1 MFTQSIS
8 PCPLISTPPMLVW
21 QVCGYN
27 MANVVK
33 ARCAGVSRL
42 LSWRCWSRAQYL
54 STTTFHLDAESQT
67 NGRPTSGSISR
78 RLKDEA
84 DTVIIGG
91 GVVGTGL
98 AYCLAKAGQKD
109 VVLLEKTELTA
120 GSTWH
125 AAGLTTYYNPGI
137 NMKKVHWDSLNVFKE
152 VERETGQDVGF
163 HGPGTIRLASTPER
177 VDEFRYQM
185 QRQGWNKAPQW
196 LLTPE
201 EVHQMHPL
209 LNMDKVLMGLHNPGD
224 GHIDPY
230 SLTQAYAIGAR
241 MYGADIYQQAGVTG
255 MSMRSDGSWNV
266 DTPHGTIHAQRVVNA
281 AGFWAHEIGRL
292 CGLELP
298 LVTVQHMYVV
308 TGPIPEVQARETE
321 LPVIRDLEGSY
332 YARQERDGLIIGPYE
347 RAELMK
353 MQNHWVSDG
362 VPPGFGKELFDS
374 DLDRISEYLEAA
386 MEMIPAVRDADI
398 TRDVCGPITCTPDH
412 LPLVGPF
419 MAPGLRNYWL
429 AAGVFGGVI
438 HSGGLGKYLTHWIMS
453 GEPPYDLIETD
464 PNRFCESWCNRNFVA
479 TRCRESF
486 GFNNIIIWPKE
497 ERPAGRPTTRVSG
510 IYQALLD
517 KGAEMGFHS
526 GWEQPNW
533 FAKEGDA
540 PGYRPS
546 FRRTNWFYPVE
557 RECELVLSKAGVI
570 DLTPFGKFEVGGP
583 DAARLLDYLFANNLP
598 QVGRTRVSHM
608 LTPSGGVYAEM
619 TVTRLGED
627 QFFLVTGSGSELH
640 DLRWIENH
648 AWKGGYDVVITNV
661 TDDMGVLGIAGPRS
675 RRVLAKLTS
684 HDLSKEGFKF
694 LSCQQLS
701 LGGVH
706 VRAVRISYTGELGWE
721 LYHAR
726 EDTARLYEALMSA
739 GQEFGLGDFGTYA
752 MGSLRLE
759 KGFRGW
765 GAEMTVDNNPLE
777 AGLGSFIK
785 INKPADFIGKAA
797 LQQLQQEGLTRKLV
811 CLTVEVEEDGP
822 DAEGN
827 ETIWHQGEVVGF
839 TTSGAY
845 GYRVQESLA
854 YAYVPFHLAQPGT
867 VVQVELLG
875 SRRPATV
882 QQEPLVKRAREEI

>member
-1 MFTQSIS
+1 
-8 PCPLISTPPMLVW
+8 
-21 QVCGYN
+21 

-42 LSWRCWSRAQYL
+42 LSWRS
-54 STTTFHLDAESQT
+54 TTFHLDAVSQK
-67 NGRPTSGSISR
+67 NDRPTSGPISR

-137 NMKKVHWDSLNVFKE
+137 NMKKVHWDSFNVFKE
-152 VERETGQDVGF
+152 VERETGKDVGF

-196 LLTPE
+196 MLTPE

-266 DTPHGTIHAQRVVNA
+266 DTQHGTIHTQRVVNA

-362 VPPGFGKELFDS
+362 VPPGFGKEFFDS

-429 AAGVFGGVI
+429 AAGVFDGLI
-438 HSGGLGKYLTHWIMS
+438 HSGGLGKYLTHWIMN

-464 PNRFCESWCNRNFVA
+464 PNRFSESWCNRNFVA

-517 KGAEMGFHS
+517 KRAEMGFHS

-533 FAKEGDA
+533 FAKEGDT

-546 FRRTNWFYPVE
+546 FRRTNWFYPVG

-598 QVGRTRVSHM
+598 QQVGRTRVSHM
-608 LTPSGGVYAEM
+608 LTPCGGVYAEM

-640 DLRWIENH
+640 DLRWIEDH
-648 AWKGGYDVVITNV
+648 AWKCGYDVVITNV

-726 EDTARLYEALMSA
+726 EDTARLYEVLMSA

-785 INKPADFIGKAA
+785 INKPTDFIGKAA

-854 YAYVPFHLAQPGT
+854 YAYVPPHLAQPGT

-882 QQEPLVKRAREEI
+882 QQEPLDLFAYGQWSPDRS

>member
-1 MFTQSIS
+1 M
-8 PCPLISTPPMLVW
+8 VH
-21 QVCGYN
+21 VYN
-27 MANVVK
+27 MAPAVA

-42 LSWRCWSRAQYL
+42 LPWRCRPRAHL
-54 STTTFHLDAESQT
+54 STTAFHLSSQT
-67 NGRPTSGSISR
+67 NDRTTSEPLSR

-84 DTVIIGG
+84 NTVIIGG

-125 AAGLTTYYNPGI
+125 APGNATYYNPGI
-137 NMKKVHWDSLNVFKE
+137 SMKKVQWESFKVFKE

-185 QRQGWNKAPQW
+185 QRQGCHDAPQW

-201 EVHQMHPL
+201 EIHEMHPL
-209 LNMDKVLMGLHNPGD
+209 LNMDKVLMGLYNPGD
-224 GHIDPY
+224 GHIDPN

-241 MYGADIYQQAGVTG
+241 MYGADVYEQTGVTG
-255 MSMRSDGSWNV
+255 MSMRGDGSWNV
-266 DTPHGTIHAQRVVNA
+266 DTQHGTIHAQKVVNA
-281 AGFWAHEIGRL
+281 AGFWAHEIGQL

-298 LVTVQHMYVV
+298 LVAVQHLYVV
-308 TGPIPEVQARETE
+308 TGPIPEVKARKTE
-321 LPVIRDLEGSY
+321 LPVIRDLEASF
-332 YARQERDGLIIGPYE
+332 YARQERDGLIIGAHE
-347 RAELMK
+347 RAELVK
-353 MQNHWVSDG
+353 MQTHWVSDG
-362 VPPGFGKELFDS
+362 VPPDFGKKLFES

-386 MEMIPAVRDADI
+386 MDMIPAARNADI
-398 TRDVCGPITCTPDH
+398 ARDVCGPITCTPNH
-412 LPLVGPF
+412 LPLIGPY

-429 AAGVFGGVI
+429 AAGVFAGVLQ
-438 HSGGLGKYLTHWIMS
+438 SGGLGKYLTHWIMN
-453 GEPPYDLIETD
+453 GEPPYDLTEVD
-464 PNRFCESWCNRNFVA
+464 PNRFSESWCNRNFVA
-479 TRCRESF
+479 AKCRESYA
-486 GFNNIIIWPKE
+486 FNNIIIWPKE
-497 ERPAGRPTTRVSG
+497 ERPAGRPTARVSG
-510 IYQALLD
+510 IYQTLLD

-533 FAKEGDA
+533 FAKEGDT

-546 FRRTNWFYPVE
+546 FRRTNWFHPVG
-557 RECELVLSKAGVI
+557 RECELVLSRAGVI
-570 DLTPFGKFEVGGP
+570 DLTPFGKLEVSGP
-583 DAARLLDYLFANNLP
+583 DAARLLDYLFANELP
-598 QVGRTRVSHM
+598 QVGRACTSHM
-608 LTPSGGVYAEM
+608 LTSSGGVYAEM
-619 TVTRLGED
+619 TVTRLEED
-627 QFFLVTGSGSELH
+627 HFFLVTGSGSELH
-640 DLRWIENH
+640 DLRWIEDH
-648 AWKGGYDVVITNV
+648 VWKGGYDVTITNV
-661 TDDMGVLGIAGPRS
+661 TDNMGVLGIAGPRS
-675 RRVLAKLTS
+675 RDVLAKLTS
-684 HDLSKEGFKF
+684 GDLSEEGFKF

-701 LGGVH
+701 LGGVR

-777 AGLGSFIK
+777 AGFDSFIK
-785 INKPADFIGKAA
+785 MDKPADFIGKQT

-811 CLTVEVEEDGP
+811 CLTVEVEENGP

-827 ETIWHQGEVVGF
+827 ETIWHQGKVVGN

-845 GYRVQESLA
+845 GYQIQKSIA
-854 YAYVPFHLAQPGT
+854 YAYVPLHLAEPGT
-867 VVQVELLG
+867 VVEVELLG

-882 QQEPLVKRAREEI
+882 QQEPLVQTEPVRTRLARKKSAETARGNVTV